1 MSSAKIV
8 RENGQLKTPPPKSR
22 IVLSGTVGHALEWFD
37 FGVYAYLSTYI
48 AINFF
53 PSEDST
59 TSLLATL
66 ATFGVGFVARPVG
79 GLVFGKIGDR
89 LGRRTVLLA
98 TIMLMAVA
106 TLGIALTPTYHQI
119 GIWAPVILVICRL
132 VQGFS
137 AGGEATTAAVF
148 LVEWAP
154 SNRRG
159 LFGSFM
165 QVGSVLGL
173 MMGSLVVALCTA
185 ILGQDV
191 LADWGWRL
199 PFAIG
204 AATFPIAYLIRR
216 NTDETPTYTNASE
229 EGAKQ
234 ETEQAWDVRG
244 MVRAFL
250 LLLFWSVGFYFFLTY
265 MPTYL
270 EREYG
275 ISASQALSINIVA
288 MIVHIGAVLAAAV
301 LSDRIGRR
309 PVLLIGCVAF
319 IVVPVPL
326 FTILAAGVPLP
337 VLYLAITLIGILLAF
352 YTGPAATAGAEF
364 FKTSTRSSGYAIG
377 YNISAVIFGG
387 FTPYIATWLIEVTGS
402 DLAPIYYLSASALIG
417 GIFVFT
423 IKETSGKDLNE

>member
-1 MSSAKIV
+1 MSNAEYVKYSKNPSSA
-8 RENGQLKTPPPKSR
+8 PPKSR
-22 IVLSGTVGHALEWFD
+22 VVIAGTVGHALEWFD

-48 AINFF
+48 AANFF
-53 PSEDST
+53 PSENST
-59 TSLLATL
+59 VSLLATL

-79 GLVFGKIGDR
+79 GLVFGKLGDR
-89 LGRRTVLLA
+89 LGRRSVLLT
-98 TIMLMAVA
+98 TILLMAVA
-106 TLGIALTPTYHQI
+106 TLGIAIAPTYQQV
-119 GIWAPVILVICRL
+119 GNWAPVMLVCCRL
-132 VQGFS
+132 LQGFS

-154 SNRRG
+154 KNRRG

-173 MMGSLVVALCTA
+173 MLGSLVVALCTA
-185 ILGQDV
+185 VLGPDT
-191 LADWGWRL
+191 LGDWGWRV
-199 PFAIG
+199 PFALG

-216 NTDETPTYTNASE
+216 NTGETPTYTH
-229 EGAKQ
+229 
-234 ETEQAWDVRG
+234 ETNEQAEDRPSWDMRG
-244 MVRAFL
+244 MVQAFL

-275 ISASQALSINIVA
+275 ISSSDALWINIVA
-288 MIVHIGAVLAAAV
+288 MVVHIAAVLATAM

-319 IVVPVPL
+319 IIVPVPL
-326 FTILAAGVPLP
+326 FMILASGVSLP
-337 VLYLAITLIGILLAF
+337 FLYFAITLVGILLAF

-387 FTPYIATWLIEVTGS
+387 FTPYIATWLIEATGS
-402 DLAPIYYLSASALIG
+402 EMAPIYYLSASALVG
-417 GIFVFT
+417 GVFVFT
-423 IKETSGKDLNE
+423 IKETAGKDLEK